1 MLSGQ
6 ISIVVNSYSFFST
19 QLKYN
24 SLKDMSVD
32 HLLLLLQLRSLRNAH
47 HNTLYLPCF
56 SLLECKI
63 YGDGYCSV
71 SVNTLDKY
79 WVPN

>member
-56 SLLECKI
+56 SLLECKRWLLFRLSQYI
-63 YGDGYCSV
+63 RQILGA
-71 SVNTLDKY
+71 
-79 WVPN
+79 